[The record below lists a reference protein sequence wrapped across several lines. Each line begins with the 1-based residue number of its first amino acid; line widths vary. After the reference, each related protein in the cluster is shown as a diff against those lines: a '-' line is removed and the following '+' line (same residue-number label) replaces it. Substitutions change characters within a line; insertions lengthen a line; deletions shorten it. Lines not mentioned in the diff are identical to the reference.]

1 MFSFFKK
8 NKKEESIPTPEEFYI
23 PESQYDG
30 CISFIVKKDGEV
42 CVDIDIDSEDES
54 CVSNLAKL
62 VTVISREECY
72 IETLNMIQE
81 GFTEGGTPE
90 LFSLLIIKMAEHLP
104 EETRNSIAKT
114 GEQPCIKP
122 SDML

>member
-8 NKKEESIPTPEEFYI
+8 NKKEESIPTPEVFNI
-23 PESQYDG
+23 PEVNYDG
-30 CISFIVKKDGEV
+30 CISFFVKRDGEV

-54 CVSNLAKL
+54 CIANLAKL
-62 VTVISREECY
+62 VTVITKEECH

-81 GFTEGGTPE
+81 GFMEGGQPE
-90 LFSLLIIKMAEHLP
+90 LFSLLIINMAEHLP
-104 EETRNSIAKT
+104 EATRKSIEKT